1 MRRASLVAMVLA
13 VGLLASGCWWPQVG
27 AGPDRRS
34 HNAAESRLTGAN
46 VASLSASWT
55 VELPKGASEP
65 VVSDDAVYV
74 TSDFNLFAEEGAGLV
89 DARGVDE
96 HQLGVEVRKQLP
108 DGAYLELFVKVD
120 KDWQRRP
127 KALERLGY

>member
-1 MRRASLVAMVLA
+1 MTREMKTWLIAATIALTAAPAL
-13 VGLLASGCWWPQVG
+13 G
-27 AGPDRRS
+27 ATDKS
-34 HNAAESRLTGAN
+34 CLTGN
-46 VASLSASWT
+46 D
-55 VELPKGASEP
+55 P

-96 HQLGVEVRKQLP
+96 DQLGVEVRKQLP